1 MEWQHVAGWYQNQ
14 TNTVNYGG
22 YDFAN
27 VRVGYQWKG
36 IELFSNVL
44 NVTNALFATN
54 ATRGNNATDR
64 TTYTPAAPRTFVV
77 GVQYSFSGK

>member
-1 MEWQHVAGWYQNQ
+1 MWIG
-14 TNTVNYGG
+14 TNNGLNRYDG

-36 IELFSNVL
+36 AEVFTNVL
-44 NVTNALFATN
+44 NATNALFATN

-64 TTYTPAAPRTFVV
+64 TTYNPAAPRTFVF
-77 GVQYSFSGK
+77 GVQYTFSGK